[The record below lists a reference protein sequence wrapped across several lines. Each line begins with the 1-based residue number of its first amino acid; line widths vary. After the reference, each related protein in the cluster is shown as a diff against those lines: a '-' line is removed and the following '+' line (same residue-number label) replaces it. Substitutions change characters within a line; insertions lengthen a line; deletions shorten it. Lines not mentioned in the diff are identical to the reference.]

1 MLENEQPPNPSQT
14 LPVIAKPTF
23 QQELKGAIAA
33 TLQGLINVI
42 GPLLLFVSL
51 LGPQAQAA
59 GLWATLVT
67 ATLVHLVALALR
79 GQSAVLPSARTAS
92 LVAYIGL
99 VMQLALA
106 SNAQPGLDQGL
117 SLQQLSVGLAAG
129 SLMFLLASG
138 LVMLTGALKLG
149 NVFKMIPTPVTA
161 GISTGIALVLVAL
174 AVRKVWAGN
183 WWPALTACAIV
194 LAYLL
199 WPTLAQRVR
208 VLRAIPPIVIAP
220 LLGGLVAL
228 LVEPFAMSTAP
239 SASALGIVS
248 NAPWQWLSIN
258 LWSLLAGQDL
268 IKLATVGLPG
278 AVTLALV
285 MILETF
291 TAAAIMETRFG
302 VRINANR
309 ELLVLGGANLV
320 SALAG
325 GVPSTGSPVRSVSS
339 WLDGGRG
346 VTASLMTLLLSGVV
360 VAVLSAWLLVLPA
373 GVVAGLF
380 LVQAVIMFDPTFLR
394 RLKSMLRTRQWR
406 ITGTQDLGF
415 WITLAISLVTF
426 FGNLV
431 WACGIGVALSCLA
444 VLRRVSANLT
454 ARWAYLDQYRSRRVR
469 SPGEVNN
476 LTRTFHRVGVLG
488 LTGHLFFGNSARLM
502 QLADDLHPETKAV
515 VIDVSQVHD
524 VDPSG
529 VEAVSWLIRALIE
542 RSLKVVVTGVKRTQ
556 AAHLRFRLQAAE
568 GVQHRA
574 DLDRGLEVC
583 EDMIL
588 MNSTVMTGGLMSQ
601 ALAQNS
607 LLQDLTDDEITAV
620 LKLGETREI
629 AQGAVLFRKDAPA
642 DGIWLLESGV
652 VSILTGE
659 GDSAIR
665 LATFGPG
672 QFVGEMGF
680 IDGKNRSATAW
691 ADSPVKALLLD
702 TGAITELLA
711 YEGEVALKI
720 TRNIARELSHRVR
733 LSTALMADKAAD
745 SSSVWANQSL
755 ENPSQL

>member
-1 MLENEQPPNPSQT
+1 MT
-14 LPVIAKPTF
+14 AKPRF
-23 QQELKGAIAA
+23 QQELKGAVAA

-51 LGPQAQAA
+51 LGPVAQAA
-59 GLWATLVT
+59 GFWATLVT
-67 ATLVHLVALALR
+67 ATLVHLVALAFR
-79 GQSAVLPSARTAS
+79 GQPAVLPSARTAS

-106 SNAQPGLDQGL
+106 SGAQPGLDQGL
-117 SLQQLSVGLAAG
+117 SLQQLSLGLAAG
-129 SLMFLLASG
+129 SLMFLLASA
-138 LVMLTGALKLG
+138 LVVLTGMLKLG

-161 GISTGIALVLVAL
+161 GISTGIALVLIAL
-174 AVRKVWAGN
+174 AVRNVSGGKG
-183 WWPALTACAIV
+183 WPVLTAGAMLV
-194 LAYLL
+194 AYLL
-199 WPTLAQRVR
+199 WPLLMQRQR
-208 VLRAIPPIVIAP
+208 ALRAIPPIVVAP
-220 LLGGLVAL
+220 LLGAMVAWW
-228 LVEPFAMSTAP
+228 VEPIAAPAASFASLT
-239 SASALGIVS
+239 SIG
-248 NAPWQWLSIN
+248 PWAWLPIQ
-258 LWSLLAGQDL
+258 LWPLLADQDL
-268 IKLATVGLPG
+268 IKLIAVGLPG

-291 TAAAIMETRFG
+291 TAAAVMETRFG

-309 ELLVLGGANLV
+309 ELLVLGSANMV
-320 SALAG
+320 SALVG

-346 VTASLMTLLLSGVV
+346 IFASLLTLLLSGMLVI
-360 VAVLSAWLLVLPA
+360 ALSAWLLVLPA

-380 LVQAVIMFDPTFLR
+380 LVQAVIMFDPAFLR
-394 RLKSMLRTRQWR
+394 RLKSLLRTRQWR
-406 ITGTQDLGF
+406 MTGTQDLGF

-431 WACGIGVALSCLA
+431 WACCIGVALSCLA
-444 VLRRVSANLT
+444 VLRRVSTNLT
-454 ARWAYLDQYRSRRVR
+454 AHWAYLDQYRSRRVR
-469 SPGEVNN
+469 STGEMTN
-476 LTRTFHRVGVLG
+476 LARTFHRIGVLR

-502 QLADDLHPETKAV
+502 QLADDLHAETKAV

-529 VEAVSWLIRALIE
+529 VEAVSWLIRALLE
-542 RSLKVVVTGVKRTQ
+542 RHLKVVVTGLKRTR

-568 GVQHRA
+568 GVQHHS
-574 DLDRGLEVC
+574 DLDRGLEAC
-583 EDMIL
+583 EDLVL

-601 ALAQNS
+601 PLAQNS
-607 LLQDLTDDEITAV
+607 LLQDLVEDEITAV
-620 LKLGETREI
+620 LLLGEAREF
-629 AQGAVLFRKDAPA
+629 AQGAVLFRKDEPA
-642 DGIWLLESGV
+642 NGIWLLESGV

-659 GDSAIR
+659 SDNAIR

-691 ADSPVKALLLD
+691 ADSPVQALLLD
-702 TGAITELLA
+702 SKAIAQLL
-711 YEGEVALKI
+711 ENEQEVALKI

-755 ENPSQL
+755 ENPSQM

>member
-1 MLENEQPPNPSQT
+1 MLENKQPPNPTQT
-14 LPVIAKPTF
+14 LPVTAKPTF

-59 GLWATLVT
+59 GFWATLVT

-99 VMQLALA
+99 VLQLALA
-106 SNAQPGLDQGL
+106 SKTQPGLDQGL
-117 SLQQLSVGLAAG
+117 SLQQLSVGLATG

-174 AVRKVWAGN
+174 AVRKVSGGN
-183 WWPALTACAIV
+183 WWPTLTAV
-194 LAYLL
+194 VMLLTYLL
-199 WPTLAQRVR
+199 WPALMKKVRGFRV
-208 VLRAIPPIVIAP
+208 IPPIIVAP
-220 LLGGLVAL
+220 LLGAMVAWW
-228 LVEPFAMSTAP
+228 VEPTAVP
-239 SASALGIVS
+239 SVS
-248 NAPWQWLSIN
+248 IAGLTSSGPWQWLPIQ
-258 LWSLLAGQDL
+258 LWPLVADQDL
-268 IKLATVGLPG
+268 IKLASVGLPG
-278 AVTLALV
+278 AITLALV

-346 VTASLMTLLLSGVV
+346 FVASLLTLLLSGAIVL
-360 VAVLSAWLLVLPA
+360 VLSAWLLVLPA

-380 LVQAVIMFDPTFLR
+380 LVQAVIMVDPAFLR
-394 RLKSMLRTRQWR
+394 RLKSMLRARQWR
-406 ITGTQDLGF
+406 ISGTQDLGF

-469 SPGEVNN
+469 SSGEINN
-476 LTRTFHRVGVLG
+476 LARTFHRVGVLR

-502 QLADDLHPETKAV
+502 QLVDDLHPDTTCV

-556 AAHLRFRLQAAE
+556 AAHLQFRLQAAD

-574 DLDRGLEVC
+574 DLDRGLEAC
-583 EDMIL
+583 EDLVL

-601 ALAQNS
+601 AIAQNS
-607 LLQDLTDDEITAV
+607 LLQDLAEDEITAV
-620 LKLGETREI
+620 LRLGEAREF
-629 AQGAVLFRKDAPA
+629 AQGAVLFRKDTPA

-659 GDSAIR
+659 GDNAIR

-691 ADSPVKALLLD
+691 TDSPVKALLLD
-702 TGAITELLA
+702 TNAIAELLA
-711 YEGEVALKI
+711 NESEVALKI

-745 SSSVWANQSL
+745 SSSVWARQSL
-755 ENPSQL
+755 ANHSQL

>member
-1 MLENEQPPNPSQT
+1 MT
-14 LPVIAKPTF
+14 AKPTF
-23 QQELKGAIAA
+23 QKELRGAVAA

-42 GPLLLFVSL
+42 GPLLLFSSL

-59 GLWATLVT
+59 GFWATLVT
-67 ATLVHLVALALR
+67 ATVVHLVALTLR
-79 GQSAVLPSARTAS
+79 GQPAVLPSARTAS

-99 VMQLALA
+99 VLQLAQASGLPGGTEADSGQGLSAQQLAL
-106 SNAQPGLDQGL
+106 
-117 SLQQLSVGLAAG
+117 GLAAG
-129 SLMFLLASG
+129 SLMFLLASS
-138 LVMLTGALKLG
+138 LVVLTGLLKLG

-174 AVRKVWAGN
+174 AVRKVSADSGWA
-183 WWPALTACAIV
+183 ALTALAML

-199 WPTLAQRVR
+199 WPAVVQRVKWAPG
-208 VLRAIPPIVIAP
+208 LRLIPPIVVAP
-220 LLGGLVAL
+220 LLGGMIAL
-228 LVEPFAMSTAP
+228 LIEPLFAPTA
-239 SASALGIVS
+239 ANVRL
-248 NAPWQWLSIN
+248 NTQWDWQWQWLGVN
-258 LWSLLAGQDL
+258 LWPLLKGQDFMRLAG
-268 IKLATVGLPG
+268 VGLPG

-291 TAAAIMETRFG
+291 TAAAVMETRFG

-309 ELLVLGGANLV
+309 ELLVLGGANMV

-346 VTASLMTLLLSGVV
+346 AVASLLTLLLSGSLVV
-360 VAVLSAWLLVLPA
+360 VLSAWLLVLPS

-380 LVQAVIMFDPTFLR
+380 LVQAVIMFDPAFLR
-394 RLKSMLRTRQWR
+394 RLKSLLRTQQWR
-406 ITGTQDLGF
+406 MTGTQDLGF
-415 WITLAISLVTF
+415 WITLAIALVTF

-431 WACGIGVALSCLA
+431 WACCIGVALSCLA

-454 ARWAYLDQYRSRRVR
+454 AHWAYLDQYRSRRVR
-469 SPGEVNN
+469 SAGEINN
-476 LTRTFHRVGVLG
+476 LARTFHRVGVLR

-502 QLADDLHPETKAV
+502 QLADDLHLDAKAV

-542 RSLKVVVTGVKRTQ
+542 RHLKVVVTGVRRTR
-556 AAHLRFRLQAAE
+556 AAHLRFRLQAAQ

-583 EDMIL
+583 EDLLL
-588 MNSTVMTGGLMSQ
+588 MNSTVMTGSLMSQ

-620 LKLGETREI
+620 LLLGETRDI

-659 GDSAIR
+659 GDDAIR

-672 QFVGEMGF
+672 QFVGEMSF
-680 IDGKNRSATAW
+680 VDGKTRSATAW
-691 ADSPVKALLLD
+691 ADSPVRALLLNM
-702 TGAITELLA
+702 GAIAELLA
-711 YEGEVALKI
+711 HEHEAALKI
-720 TRNIARELSHRVR
+720 TRNIARELSRRVR

>member
-1 MLENEQPPNPSQT
+1 MENEDTPNPLLSVQVT
-14 LPVIAKPTF
+14 AKPTF
-23 QQELKGAIAA
+23 QLELKGAIAA

-42 GPLLLFVSL
+42 GPLLLFSSL
-51 LGPQAQAA
+51 LGSHAQAA
-59 GLWATLVT
+59 GFWATLVT
-67 ATLVHLVALALR
+67 ATLVHLVAIALR
-79 GQSAVLPSARTAS
+79 GQAAVLPSARTAS

-106 SNAQPGLDQGL
+106 SSAPPGSSDGL
-117 SLQQLSVGLAAG
+117 SLQQVTLGLAAG

-138 LVMLTGALKLG
+138 LVMLTGLLKLG

-161 GISTGIALVLVAL
+161 GISTGIALVLIAL
-174 AVRKVWAGN
+174 AARKVSQGSG
-183 WWPALTACAIV
+183 WPALAAGAML

-199 WPTLAQRVR
+199 WPALTTRLRG
-208 VLRAIPPIVIAP
+208 LRAIPPIVVAPVLGAMIAWWIEP
-220 LLGGLVAL
+220 LAVPASSVASL
-228 LVEPFAMSTAP
+228 TAN
-239 SASALGIVS
+239 G
-248 NAPWQWLSIN
+248 PWQWLPIQ
-258 LWSLLAGQDL
+258 LWPHLANQDL
-268 IKLATVGLPG
+268 IKLAAVGMPG
-278 AVTLALV
+278 AITLALV

-291 TAAAIMETRFG
+291 TAAAVMETRFG

-309 ELLVLGGANLV
+309 ELLVLGGSNVV
-320 SALAG
+320 SALVG
-325 GVPSTGSPVRSVSS
+325 GVPSSGSPIRSVSS

-346 VTASLMTLLLSGVV
+346 FVASLLTLLLSGAIVV
-360 VAVLSAWLLVLPA
+360 VLSGWLLVLPA
-373 GVVAGLF
+373 GVIAGLF
-380 LVQAVIMFDPTFLR
+380 LVQAVIMFDPAFLR
-394 RLKSMLRTRQWR
+394 RLKSMLKTRQWR
-406 ITGTQDLGF
+406 LSGTQDLGF
-415 WITLAISLVTF
+415 WITLIISLVTF

-431 WACGIGVALSCLA
+431 WACCIGVALSCLA

-454 ARWAYLDQYRSRRVR
+454 AHWAYLDQYRSRRVR
-469 SPGEVNN
+469 STGEINN
-476 LTRTFHRVGVLG
+476 LARTFHRVGVLR

-502 QLADDLHPETKAV
+502 QLADDLHPDATAV

-529 VEAVSWLIRALIE
+529 VEAVSWLIRALLE
-542 RSLKVVVTGVKRTQ
+542 RNLKVVITGLKRTH
-556 AAHLRFRLQAAE
+556 ASHLRFRLQAAE

-574 DLDRGLEVC
+574 DLDRGLEAC
-583 EDMIL
+583 EDLVL
-588 MNSTVMTGGLMSQ
+588 MNSTVMTGGLLSQ
-601 ALAQNS
+601 SLDQNS
-607 LLQDLTDDEITAV
+607 LLQDLAEDEITAV
-620 LKLGETREI
+620 LLLGEAHEF

-659 GDSAIR
+659 GDNAIR

-702 TGAITELLA
+702 TGAIAELLA
-711 YEGEVALKI
+711 NQSDVALKI

-755 ENPSQL
+755 ENHSQI

>member
-1 MLENEQPPNPSQT
+1 M
-14 LPVIAKPTF
+14 
-23 QQELKGAIAA
+23 
-33 TLQGLINVI
+33 
-42 GPLLLFVSL
+42 
-51 LGPQAQAA
+51 
-59 GLWATLVT
+59 LVT
-67 ATLVHLVALALR
+67 ATVVHFVALVFR
-79 GQSAVLPSARTAS
+79 GQPAMLPSARTAS

-99 VMQLALA
+99 VLQLALA
-106 SNAQPGLDQGL
+106 SGSSNGTEAGGEQGL
-117 SLQQLSVGLAAG
+117 SAQQLAWGLAAG

-138 LVMLTGALKLG
+138 LVVLTGLLKLG

-161 GISTGIALVLVAL
+161 GISTGIAMVLVAL
-174 AVRKVWAGN
+174 AVQKVSAGK
-183 WWPALTACAIV
+183 WWPALTACAML

-199 WPTLAQRVR
+199 WPAVVQRLGR
-208 VLRAIPPIVIAP
+208 LRAIPPIIIAP
-220 LLGGLVAL
+220 LLGGLIAL
-228 LVEPFAMSTAP
+228 LIEPFSPP
-239 SASALGIVS
+239 SASSASAFGMAS

-258 LWSLLAGQDL
+258 LWPLLAGQDFM
-268 IKLATVGLPG
+268 KLAAVGLPG
-278 AVTLALV
+278 AITLALV

-291 TAAAIMETRFG
+291 TAAAVMETRFS

-309 ELLVLGGANLV
+309 ELLVLGGANVV

-346 VTASLMTLLLSGVV
+346 VVASLLTLLLSGSLVI
-360 VAVLSAWLLVLPA
+360 ALSAWLLVLPT

-380 LVQAVIMFDPTFLR
+380 LMQAVIMFDPAFLR
-394 RLKSMLRTRQWR
+394 RFKSLLRTRQWR

-454 ARWAYLDQYRSRRVR
+454 AHWAYLDQYRSRRVR
-469 SPGEVNN
+469 SAGEISN
-476 LTRTFHRVGVLG
+476 LARTFHRVGVLR

-502 QLADDLHPETKAV
+502 QLADDLHQDAKAV

-542 RSLKVVVTGVKRTQ
+542 RRLKVVVTGLRWTR
-556 AAHLRFRLQAAE
+556 AAHLRLRLQAAD
-568 GVQHRA
+568 GVQHRV
-574 DLDRGLEVC
+574 DLDRGLEAC

-588 MNSTVMTGGLMSQ
+588 MNSTVMTGSLMSRS
-601 ALAQNS
+601 LAQNS
-607 LLQDLTDDEITAV
+607 LLQDLTDDEVTAV
-620 LKLGETREI
+620 LLLGETRDI
-629 AQGAVLFRKDAPA
+629 AQGAVLFRKEAVA

-659 GDSAIR
+659 GDNAIR

-672 QFVGEMGF
+672 QFVGEMSF
-680 IDGKNRSATAW
+680 IDGKTRSATAW
-691 ADSPVKALLLD
+691 ADSPVRAMLLD
-702 TGAITELLA
+702 TGAIAKLVVDENKA
-711 YEGEVALKI
+711 ALKI

>member
-1 MLENEQPPNPSQT
+1 MT
-14 LPVIAKPTF
+14 AKPTF
-23 QQELKGAIAA
+23 QQELKGAVAA

-42 GPLLLFVSL
+42 SPLLLFVSL
-51 LGPQAQAA
+51 LGAQAQAA
-59 GLWATLVT
+59 GFWAMVVT
-67 ATLVHLVALALR
+67 VTVVHLVALLSR
-79 GQSAVLPSARTAS
+79 GQPAVLPSARTAS

-99 VMQLALA
+99 VLQLALA
-106 SNAQPGLDQGL
+106 SSPTADIGQGL
-117 SLQQLSVGLAAG
+117 SMQQLALGLAAG

-138 LVMLTGALKLG
+138 LVMLTGVLKLG

-174 AVRKVWAGN
+174 AVRKVSQGN
-183 WWPALTACAIV
+183 WWPAVTASTMLA
-194 LAYLL
+194 AYLL
-199 WPTLAQRVR
+199 WPAVVQRVR
-208 VLRAIPPIVIAP
+208 RLRAIPPIVIAP
-220 LLGGLVAL
+220 LLGGMIAL
-228 LVEPFAMSTAP
+228 LVEPLSAP
-239 SASALGIVS
+239 SASSMSL
-248 NAPWQWLSIN
+248 NTQWPWLSFN
-258 LWSLLAGQDL
+258 LWPMLTGQDFM
-268 IKLATVGLPG
+268 KLAAVGLPG

-291 TAAAIMETRFG
+291 TAAAVMETRFG

-309 ELLVLGGANLV
+309 ELLVLGGANIV

-346 VTASLMTLLLSGVV
+346 VTASLLTLLLSGGLVF
-360 VAVLSAWLLVLPA
+360 ALSAWLLVLPA

-380 LVQAVIMFDPTFLR
+380 LVQAVIMFDPAFLR
-394 RLKSMLRTRQWR
+394 RLKSLLRTRQWR
-406 ITGTQDLGF
+406 MTGTQDLGF
-415 WITLAISLVTF
+415 WITFAISLVTF

-431 WACGIGVALSCLA
+431 WACCIGVALSCLA

-454 ARWAYLDQYRSRRVR
+454 AHWAYLDQYRSRRVR
-469 SPGEVNN
+469 SAGEINN
-476 LTRTFHRVGVLG
+476 LARTFHRVGVLR

-502 QLADDLHPETKAV
+502 QLTDDLHTDAKAV

-542 RSLKVVVTGVKRTQ
+542 RRLKVVVTGLKWTR
-556 AAHLRFRLQAAE
+556 AAHLRLRLQAAD
-568 GVQHRA
+568 GVQHRV
-574 DLDRGLEVC
+574 DLDRGLEAC

-588 MNSTVMTGGLMSQ
+588 MNSTVMTGSLMSQ
-601 ALAQNS
+601 ALPQNS
-607 LLQDLTDDEITAV
+607 LLQDLTDDEVTAV
-620 LKLGETREI
+620 LLLGETRDI
-629 AQGAVLFRKDAPA
+629 AQGAVLFRREALA

-659 GDSAIR
+659 GDNAIR

-672 QFVGEMGF
+672 QFVGEMSF
-680 IDGKNRSATAW
+680 IDGKTRSATAW
-691 ADSPVKALLLD
+691 ADSPVRAMLLD
-702 TGAITELLA
+702 TGAIAKLLSDESEA
-711 YEGEVALKI
+711 AFKI
-720 TRNIARELSHRVR
+720 IRNIARELSHRVR
-733 LSTALMADKAAD
+733 LSTALMADNAAD

>member
-1 MLENEQPPNPSQT
+1 MHVT
-14 LPVIAKPTF
+14 AKPSF
-23 QQELKGAIAA
+23 QQEFKGAVAA

-59 GLWATLVT
+59 GFWATLIT
-67 ATLVHLVALALR
+67 ATVVHLVAVALR
-79 GQSAVLPSARTAS
+79 GQPAVLPSARTAS
-92 LVAYIGL
+92 LIAYIGL
-99 VMQLALA
+99 VFQLAVA
-106 SNAQPGLDQGL
+106 SGAASSPGESL
-117 SLQQLSVGLAAG
+117 SLQQLTLGLAAG

-138 LVMLTGALKLG
+138 LVMLTGLLKLG

-174 AVRKVWAGN
+174 AVRKVTQGN
-183 WWPALTACAIV
+183 LWPALSAAAMLMV
-194 LAYLL
+194 YLL
-199 WPTLAQRVR
+199 WPAMVQRVR
-208 VLRAIPPIVIAP
+208 RLRAVPAIVIAP
-220 LLGGLVAL
+220 LVGALVAWW
-228 LVEPFAMSTAP
+228 VEPIATPA
-239 SASALGIVS
+239 VS
-248 NAPWQWLSIN
+248 VSILTSHDPWQWLPIQ
-258 LWSLLAGQDL
+258 LWPLLAGQDVM
-268 IKLATVGLPG
+268 KLAAVGLPG

-291 TAAAIMETRFG
+291 TAAAVMETRFG

-309 ELLVLGGANLV
+309 ELLVLAGANVV

-325 GVPSTGSPVRSVSS
+325 GVPSTGSPIRSVVS

-346 VTASLMTLLLSGVV
+346 IVASFLTLLLSGALVIG
-360 VAVLSAWLLVLPA
+360 LGAWLLVLPA
-373 GVVAGLF
+373 GVIAGLF
-380 LVQAVIMFDPTFLR
+380 LVQAVIMFDPAFLR
-394 RLKSMLRTRQWR
+394 RLKSMARTRQWR

-431 WACGIGVALSCLA
+431 WASGIGVALSCLA
-444 VLRRVSANLT
+444 VLRRVSTNLT
-454 ARWAYLDQYRSRRVR
+454 AHWAYLDQYRSRRIR
-469 SPGEVNN
+469 SAGEINN
-476 LTRTFHRVGVLG
+476 LARMFHRVGVLR

-502 QLADDLHPETKAV
+502 QLAEDLHLDAKAV

-529 VEAVSWLIRALIE
+529 VESVSWLIRALLD
-542 RSLKVVVTGVKRTQ
+542 RHLKVVITGLKRTQ

-568 GVQHRA
+568 GVQYRA
-574 DLDRGLEVC
+574 DLDRGLEAC
-583 EDMIL
+583 EDLVL
-588 MNSTVMTGGLMSQ
+588 MSSTLMTGGLMSQ
-601 ALAQNS
+601 ALSQNS
-607 LLQDLTDDEITAV
+607 LLQDLAEHEITAV
-620 LKLGETREI
+620 LLLGEPREFI
-629 AQGAVLFRKDAPA
+629 QGAVLFRKDAPPN
-642 DGIWLLESGV
+642 GIWLLESGI

-659 GDSAIR
+659 GDNAIR

-680 IDGKNRSATAW
+680 IDGKARSATAW
-691 ADSPVKALLLD
+691 ADSPVRALLLD
-702 TGAITELLA
+702 TQAIAELLKS
-711 YEGEVALKI
+711 ESEIALKI

>member
-1 MLENEQPPNPSQT
+1 VT
-14 LPVIAKPTF
+14 AKPTF
-23 QQELKGAIAA
+23 RQELKGAVAA

-59 GLWATLVT
+59 GFWATLVT
-67 ATLVHLVALALR
+67 VTLVHLVALAFR
-79 GQSAVLPSARTAS
+79 GQPAVLPSARTAS

-106 SNAQPGLDQGL
+106 SGAQSGLDQGL
-117 SLQQLSVGLAAG
+117 SLRQLSVGLAAG

-138 LVMLTGALKLG
+138 LVVLTGALKLG

-161 GISTGIALVLVAL
+161 GISTGIALVLIAL
-174 AVRKVWAGN
+174 AVRKVSGGN
-183 WWPALTACAIV
+183 GWPALTAAAMLV
-194 LAYLL
+194 AYLL
-199 WPTLAQRVR
+199 WPMVMQRHRGLR
-208 VLRAIPPIVIAP
+208 VIPPIVVAP
-220 LLGGLVAL
+220 LLGAMVAWW
-228 LVEPFAMSTAP
+228 VEPIAAP
-239 SASALGIVS
+239 AASFTSLTSAG
-248 NAPWQWLSIN
+248 PWAWLPIQ
-258 LWSLLAGQDL
+258 LWPLLADQDL
-268 IKLATVGLPG
+268 IKLIAVGLPG

-291 TAAAIMETRFG
+291 TAAAVMETRFG

-309 ELLVLGGANLV
+309 ELLVLGGANVV
-320 SALAG
+320 SALVG

-346 VTASLMTLLLSGVV
+346 VVASLLTLLFSGLLVM
-360 VAVLSAWLLVLPA
+360 ALSAWLLVLPA

-380 LVQAVIMFDPTFLR
+380 LVQAVIMFDPAFLR

-431 WACGIGVALSCLA
+431 WACCIGVALSCLA
-444 VLRRVSANLT
+444 VLRRVSASLT
-454 ARWAYLDQYRSRRVR
+454 AHWAYLDQYRSRRVR
-469 SPGEVNN
+469 STGEINN
-476 LTRTFHRVGVLG
+476 LARTFHRVGVLR

-502 QLADDLHPETKAV
+502 QLADDLHQDSKAV

-542 RSLKVVVTGVKRTQ
+542 RHLKVVVTGLKRTQ

-574 DLDRGLEVC
+574 DLDRGLEAC
-583 EDMIL
+583 EDLVL

-607 LLQDLTDDEITAV
+607 LLQDLTEDEITAV
-620 LKLGETREI
+620 LQLGETRDI

-642 DGIWLLESGV
+642 DGIWLLEWGV

-659 GDSAIR
+659 GDHAIR

-680 IDGKNRSATAW
+680 IDGKTRSATAW
-691 ADSPVKALLLD
+691 ADSPVRALLLD
-702 TGAITELLA
+702 TGAIAELLA
-711 YEGEVALKI
+711 HESEVALKI

>member
-1 MLENEQPPNPSQT
+1 MT
-14 LPVIAKPTF
+14 AKPRF
-23 QQELKGAIAA
+23 QQELKGAVAA

-51 LGPQAQAA
+51 LGPVAQAA
-59 GLWATLVT
+59 GFWATLVT
-67 ATLVHLVALALR
+67 ATLVHLVALAFR
-79 GQSAVLPSARTAS
+79 GQPAVLPSARTAS

-106 SNAQPGLDQGL
+106 SGAQPGLDQGL
-117 SLQQLSVGLAAG
+117 SLQQLSLGLAAG
-129 SLMFLLASG
+129 SLMFLLASA
-138 LVMLTGALKLG
+138 LVVLTGMLKLG

-161 GISTGIALVLVAL
+161 GISTGIALVLIAL
-174 AVRKVWAGN
+174 AVRNVSGGKG
-183 WWPALTACAIV
+183 WPVLTAGAMLV
-194 LAYLL
+194 AYLL
-199 WPTLAQRVR
+199 WPLLMQRQR
-208 VLRAIPPIVIAP
+208 ALRAIPPIVVAP
-220 LLGGLVAL
+220 LLGAMVAWW
-228 LVEPFAMSTAP
+228 VEPIAAPAASFASLTSTGP
-239 SASALGIVS
+239 SG
-248 NAPWQWLSIN
+248 WLPIQ
-258 LWSLLAGQDL
+258 LWPLLTDQDL
-268 IKLATVGLPG
+268 IKLITVGLPG

-291 TAAAIMETRFG
+291 TAAAVMETRFG

-309 ELLVLGGANLV
+309 ELLVLGSANMV
-320 SALAG
+320 SALVG

-346 VTASLMTLLLSGVV
+346 IFASLLTLLLSGMLVI
-360 VAVLSAWLLVLPA
+360 ALSAWLLVLPA

-380 LVQAVIMFDPTFLR
+380 LVQAVIMFDPAFLR
-394 RLKSMLRTRQWR
+394 RLKSLLRTRQWR
-406 ITGTQDLGF
+406 MTGTQDLGF

-431 WACGIGVALSCLA
+431 WACCIGVALSCLA
-444 VLRRVSANLT
+444 VLRRVSTNLT
-454 ARWAYLDQYRSRRVR
+454 AHWAYLDQYRSRRVR
-469 SPGEVNN
+469 STGEMTN
-476 LTRTFHRVGVLG
+476 LARTFHRIGVLR

-502 QLADDLHPETKAV
+502 QLADDLHAETKAV

-529 VEAVSWLIRALIE
+529 VEAVSWLIRALLE
-542 RSLKVVVTGVKRTQ
+542 RHLKVVVTGLKRTR

-568 GVQHRA
+568 GVQHHS
-574 DLDRGLEVC
+574 DLDRGLEAC
-583 EDMIL
+583 EDLVL

-601 ALAQNS
+601 PLAQNS
-607 LLQDLTDDEITAV
+607 LLQDLVEDEITAV
-620 LKLGETREI
+620 LLLGEAREF
-629 AQGAVLFRKDAPA
+629 AQGAVLFRKDEPA
-642 DGIWLLESGV
+642 NGIWLLESGV

-659 GDSAIR
+659 SDNAIR

-672 QFVGEMGF
+672 QFVGEMGL

-691 ADSPVKALLLD
+691 ADSPVQALLLD
-702 TGAITELLA
+702 SKAIAQLL
-711 YEGEVALKI
+711 ENEQEVALKI

-755 ENPSQL
+755 ENPSQM

>member
-1 MLENEQPPNPSQT
+1 MT
-14 LPVIAKPTF
+14 AKPTF
-23 QQELKGAIAA
+23 RQELKGAVAA

-59 GLWATLVT
+59 GFWATLVT
-67 ATLVHLVALALR
+67 VTVVHLVALAFR
-79 GQSAVLPSARTAS
+79 GQPAVLPSARTAS

-106 SNAQPGLDQGL
+106 SGAQPGLDQGL
-117 SLQQLSVGLAAG
+117 SLRQLSVGLAAG

-138 LVMLTGALKLG
+138 LVVLTGALKLG

-161 GISTGIALVLVAL
+161 GISTGIALVLIAL
-174 AVRKVWAGN
+174 AVRKVSGGN
-183 WWPALTACAIV
+183 GWTALTASAMLV
-194 LAYLL
+194 AYLL
-199 WPTLAQRVR
+199 WPVVMQRQRGLR
-208 VLRAIPPIVIAP
+208 VIPPIVVAP
-220 LLGGLVAL
+220 LLGAMVAWW
-228 LVEPFAMSTAP
+228 VEPIAAP
-239 SASALGIVS
+239 AASFTSLTSAG
-248 NAPWQWLSIN
+248 PWAWLPIQ
-258 LWSLLAGQDL
+258 LWPLLADQDL
-268 IKLATVGLPG
+268 IKLIAVGLPG

-291 TAAAIMETRFG
+291 TAAAVMETRFG

-309 ELLVLGGANLV
+309 ELLVLGGANVV
-320 SALAG
+320 SALVG

-346 VTASLMTLLLSGVV
+346 VVASLLTLLLSGMLVI
-360 VAVLSAWLLVLPA
+360 ALSAWLLVLPA

-380 LVQAVIMFDPTFLR
+380 LVQAVIMFDPAFLR
-394 RLKSMLRTRQWR
+394 RLKSLVRSRQWR

-431 WACGIGVALSCLA
+431 WACCIGVALSCLA
-444 VLRRVSANLT
+444 VLRRVSASLT
-454 ARWAYLDQYRSRRVR
+454 AHWAYLDQYRSRRVR
-469 SPGEVNN
+469 STGEINN
-476 LTRTFHRVGVLG
+476 LARTFHRVGVLR

-502 QLADDLHPETKAV
+502 QLADDLHQDSKAV

-542 RSLKVVVTGVKRTQ
+542 RHLKVVVTGLKRTQ

-574 DLDRGLEVC
+574 DLDRGLEAC
-583 EDMIL
+583 EDLVL

-607 LLQDLTDDEITAV
+607 LLQDLTEDEITAV
-620 LKLGETREI
+620 LKLGETRDI
-629 AQGAVLFRKDAPA
+629 AQGAVLFRKDTPA

-659 GDSAIR
+659 GDNAIR

-680 IDGKNRSATAW
+680 IDGKTRSATAW
-691 ADSPVKALLLD
+691 ADSPVRALLLD
-702 TGAITELLA
+702 TGAIAELLA
-711 YEGEVALKI
+711 HESEIALKI

>member
-1 MLENEQPPNPSQT
+1 MT
-14 LPVIAKPTF
+14 AKPIF

-42 GPLLLFVSL
+42 GPLLLFASL
-51 LGPQAQAA
+51 LGSHAQAA
-59 GLWATLVT
+59 GFWATLVT
-67 ATLVHLVALALR
+67 ATLVHLVALAFR
-79 GQSAVLPSARTAS
+79 GQAAVLPSARTAS
-92 LVAYIGL
+92 MVAYIGL
-99 VMQLALA
+99 VLQLAL
-106 SNAQPGLDQGL
+106 SSSAQPGSGEGL
-117 SLQQLSVGLAAG
+117 SLQQVTLGLAAG
-129 SLMFLLASG
+129 SLMFLLASA
-138 LVMLTGALKLG
+138 LVMLTGLLKLG

-174 AVRKVWAGN
+174 AVRKVAGGN
-183 WWPALTACAIV
+183 WWPALAAGAML

-199 WPTLAQRVR
+199 WPALIKRARGLRV
-208 VLRAIPPIVIAP
+208 IPPIIVAP
-220 LLGGLVAL
+220 LLGAMVAWW
-228 LVEPFAMSTAP
+228 VEPIAVP
-239 SASALGIVS
+239 SVSVAGLASNG
-248 NAPWQWLSIN
+248 PWQWLPIQ
-258 LWSLLAGQDL
+258 LWPLLADQNL

-278 AVTLALV
+278 AITLALV
-285 MILETF
+285 MILEAF

-309 ELLVLGGANLV
+309 ELLVLGGANMV

-346 VTASLMTLLLSGVV
+346 VVASLLTLLLSGAIVV
-360 VAVLSAWLLVLPA
+360 VLSAWLLVLPV

-380 LVQAVIMFDPTFLR
+380 LVQAVIMFDPAFLR
-394 RLKSMLRTRQWR
+394 RLVSMLRARQWR
-406 ITGTQDLGF
+406 ISGTQDLGF

-469 SPGEVNN
+469 SPGEINN
-476 LTRTFHRVGVLG
+476 LTRTFHRVGVLR

-502 QLADDLHPETKAV
+502 QLADDLHPDATAV

-556 AAHLRFRLQAAE
+556 AAHLRFRLQAAD
-568 GVQHRA
+568 GVLHRT
-574 DLDRGLEVC
+574 DLDRGLEAC
-583 EDMIL
+583 EDLVL

-601 ALAQNS
+601 ALALNS
-607 LLQDLTDDEITAV
+607 LLQDLAENEITAV
-620 LKLGETREI
+620 LQLGEAREF

-659 GDSAIR
+659 GDNAIR

-702 TGAITELLA
+702 TNAIAELLA
-711 YEGEVALKI
+711 NESEVALKL

-733 LSTALMADKAAD
+733 LSTALMAEKAAD
-745 SSSVWANQSL
+745 SSSVRANQSL

>member
-1 MLENEQPPNPSQT
+1 MT
-14 LPVIAKPTF
+14 AKHTF
-23 QQELKGAIAA
+23 QKELKGAVAA

-51 LGPQAQAA
+51 LGPQAQAS
-59 GLWATLVT
+59 GFWATLVT

-79 GQSAVLPSARTAS
+79 GQPAVLPSARTAS

-99 VMQLALA
+99 VLQLALA
-106 SNAQPGLDQGL
+106 AGGPAGSGRELG
-117 SLQQLSVGLAAG
+117 LQQLTLGLAAG
-129 SLMFLLASG
+129 SLMFLLASS
-138 LVMLTGALKLG
+138 LVLLTGVLKLG

-174 AVRKVWAGN
+174 AVRNVSGGN
-183 WWPALTACAIV
+183 WWPALTAV
-194 LAYLL
+194 TMLLAYLL
-199 WPTLAQRVR
+199 WP
-208 VLRAIPPIVIAP
+208 VLTKRHRRLGAIPPIVVAP
-220 LLGGLVAL
+220 LLGAVLAWW
-228 LVEPFAMSTAP
+228 VEPIAAPAVSFASL
-239 SASALGIVS
+239 ASAG
-248 NAPWQWLSIN
+248 PWVWLPMQ
-258 LWSLLAGQDL
+258 LWPQLADQDL
-268 IKLATVGLPG
+268 IKLAAVGLPG

-291 TAAAIMETRFG
+291 TAAAVMETRFG

-309 ELLVLGGANLV
+309 ELLVLGGANIA

-325 GVPSTGSPVRSVSS
+325 GVPSTGSPVRSVSN

-346 VTASLMTLLLSGVV
+346 AMASLLTLLLSGLLVI
-360 VAVLSAWLLVLPA
+360 ALSAWLMVLPI
-373 GVVAGLF
+373 GVIAGLF
-380 LVQAVIMFDPTFLR
+380 LMQAVIMFDPTFLR
-394 RLKSMLRTRQWR
+394 RLKSLLRTRQWR
-406 ITGTQDLGF
+406 MTGTQDLGF

-426 FGNLV
+426 LGNLV

-454 ARWAYLDQYRSRRVR
+454 AHWAYLDQYRSRRVR
-469 SPGEVNN
+469 STGEINN
-476 LTRTFHRVGVLG
+476 LARTFHRVGVLR

-502 QLADDLHPETKAV
+502 QLADDLHPETKSV

-529 VEAVSWLIRALIE
+529 VEAVSWLIKSVIE
-542 RSLKVVVTGVKRTQ
+542 RRVKVVVTGLKWTR
-556 AAHLRFRLQAAE
+556 AAHLRLRLQAAD
-568 GVQHRA
+568 GVQHRV
-574 DLDRGLEVC
+574 DLDRGLEAC

-588 MNSTVMTGGLMSQ
+588 MNSTIMTGGLLSR

-620 LKLGETREI
+620 LLLGETRDI
-629 AQGAVLFRKDAPA
+629 AQGAVLFRKDSPA
-642 DGIWLLESGV
+642 DGVWMLESGV

-659 GDSAIR
+659 GDNAIR

-680 IDGKNRSATAW
+680 IDGKTRSATAW
-691 ADSPVKALLLD
+691 ADSPVRALLLD
-702 TGAITELLA
+702 TGAISELLSNQSEA
-711 YEGEVALKI
+711 ALKI

-755 ENPSQL
+755 EHPSQL

>member
-1 MLENEQPPNPSQT
+1 MT
-14 LPVIAKPTF
+14 AKPIF

-42 GPLLLFVSL
+42 GPLLLFASL
-51 LGPQAQAA
+51 LGSHAQAA
-59 GLWATLVT
+59 GFWATLVT
-67 ATLVHLVALALR
+67 ATLVHLVALAFR
-79 GQSAVLPSARTAS
+79 GQAAVLPSARTAS
-92 LVAYIGL
+92 MVAYIGL
-99 VMQLALA
+99 VLQLAL
-106 SNAQPGLDQGL
+106 SSSAQPGSGEGL
-117 SLQQLSVGLAAG
+117 SLQQVTLGLAAG
-129 SLMFLLASG
+129 SLMFLLASA
-138 LVMLTGALKLG
+138 LVMLTGLLKLG

-174 AVRKVWAGN
+174 AVRKVAGGN
-183 WWPALTACAIV
+183 WWPALAAGAML

-199 WPTLAQRVR
+199 WPALIKRARGLRV
-208 VLRAIPPIVIAP
+208 IPPIIVAP
-220 LLGGLVAL
+220 LLGAMVAWW
-228 LVEPFAMSTAP
+228 VEPIAVP
-239 SASALGIVS
+239 SVSVAGLASNGS
-248 NAPWQWLSIN
+248 WQWLPIQ
-258 LWSLLAGQDL
+258 LWPLLADQNL

-278 AVTLALV
+278 AITLALV

-309 ELLVLGGANLV
+309 ELLVLGGANMV

-346 VTASLMTLLLSGVV
+346 VVASLLTLLLSGAIVV
-360 VAVLSAWLLVLPA
+360 VLSAWLLVLPV

-380 LVQAVIMFDPTFLR
+380 LVQAVIMFDPAFLR
-394 RLKSMLRTRQWR
+394 RLVSMLRARQWR
-406 ITGTQDLGF
+406 ISGTQDLGF

-469 SPGEVNN
+469 SPGEINN
-476 LTRTFHRVGVLG
+476 LTRTFHRVGVLR

-502 QLADDLHPETKAV
+502 QLADDLHPDATAV

-556 AAHLRFRLQAAE
+556 AAHLRFRLQAAD
-568 GVQHRA
+568 GVLHRA
-574 DLDRGLEVC
+574 DLDRGLEAC
-583 EDMIL
+583 EDLVL

-601 ALAQNS
+601 ALALNS
-607 LLQDLTDDEITAV
+607 LLQDLAENEITAV
-620 LKLGETREI
+620 LQLGEAREF

-659 GDSAIR
+659 GDNAIR

-702 TGAITELLA
+702 TNAIAELLA
-711 YEGEVALKI
+711 NESEVALKL

-733 LSTALMADKAAD
+733 LSTALMAEKAAD
-745 SSSVWANQSL
+745 SSSVRANQSL

>member
-1 MLENEQPPNPSQT
+1 MT
-14 LPVIAKPTF
+14 AKPTF

-42 GPLLLFVSL
+42 GPLLLFASL
-51 LGPQAQAA
+51 LGSHAQAA
-59 GLWATLVT
+59 GFWATLVT
-67 ATLVHLVALALR
+67 ATLVHLVALAFR
-79 GQSAVLPSARTAS
+79 GQAAVLPSARTAS
-92 LVAYIGL
+92 MVAYIGL
-99 VMQLALA
+99 VLQLAL
-106 SNAQPGLDQGL
+106 SSSAQPGSGEGL
-117 SLQQLSVGLAAG
+117 SLQQVTLGLAAG
-129 SLMFLLASG
+129 SLMFLLASA
-138 LVMLTGALKLG
+138 LVMLTGLLKLG

-174 AVRKVWAGN
+174 AVRKVAGGN
-183 WWPALTACAIV
+183 WWPALAAGAML

-199 WPTLAQRVR
+199 WPALIKRVR
-208 VLRAIPPIVIAP
+208 GLRVIPPIIVAP
-220 LLGGLVAL
+220 LLGAMVAWW
-228 LVEPFAMSTAP
+228 VEPIAVP
-239 SASALGIVS
+239 SVSVAGLASNG
-248 NAPWQWLSIN
+248 PWQWLPIQ
-258 LWSLLAGQDL
+258 LWPLLADQNV

-278 AVTLALV
+278 AITLALV
-285 MILETF
+285 MILEAF

-309 ELLVLGGANLV
+309 ELLVLGGANMV

-346 VTASLMTLLLSGVV
+346 VVASLLTLLLSGAIVV
-360 VAVLSAWLLVLPA
+360 VLSAWLLVLPV

-380 LVQAVIMFDPTFLR
+380 LVQAVIMFDPAFLR
-394 RLKSMLRTRQWR
+394 RLVSMLRARQWR
-406 ITGTQDLGF
+406 ISGTQDLGF

-469 SPGEVNN
+469 SPGEINN
-476 LTRTFHRVGVLG
+476 LTRTFHRVGVLR

-502 QLADDLHPETKAV
+502 QLADDLHPDATAV

-556 AAHLRFRLQAAE
+556 AAHLRFRLQAAD
-568 GVQHRA
+568 GVLHRA
-574 DLDRGLEVC
+574 DLDRGLEAC
-583 EDMIL
+583 EDLVL

-601 ALAQNS
+601 ALALNS
-607 LLQDLTDDEITAV
+607 LLQDLAENEITAV
-620 LKLGETREI
+620 LQLGEAREF

-659 GDSAIR
+659 GDNAIR

-702 TGAITELLA
+702 TNAIAELLA
-711 YEGEVALKI
+711 NESEVALKI

-733 LSTALMADKAAD
+733 LSTALMAEKAAD

>member
-1 MLENEQPPNPSQT
+1 MTPSSNPPPTVPVTSKPS
-14 LPVIAKPTF
+14 F
-23 QQELKGAIAA
+23 QQEFRGAIAA

-42 GPLLLFVSL
+42 SPLLLFASL
-51 LGPQAQAA
+51 LGASAQAA
-59 GLWATLVT
+59 GFWAMVVT
-67 ATLVHLVALALR
+67 STVVHLVAVAFR
-79 GQSAVLPSARTAS
+79 GQPAVLPSARTAS

-99 VMQLALA
+99 VLQLALV
-106 SNAQPGLDQGL
+106 SGVPPGSQDGL
-117 SLQQLSVGLAAG
+117 SLQQLTFGLAAG
-129 SLMFLLASG
+129 SLMFLLASS
-138 LVMLTGALKLG
+138 LVVLTGVLKLG

-174 AVRKVWAGN
+174 AVRKISLGN
-183 WWPALTACAIV
+183 WWPALTAGGMLMV
-194 LAYLL
+194 YLL
-199 WPTLAQRVR
+199 WPALSARVR
-208 VLRAIPPIVIAP
+208 ALRAVPSIVIAP
-220 LLGGLVAL
+220 FLGAAIAWM
-228 LVEPFAMSTAP
+228 VEPFATPAVSTVAT
-239 SASALGIVS
+239 ANMRWDGYF
-248 NAPWQWLSIN
+248 QWISIQ
-258 LWSLLAGQDL
+258 LWPQLLGQDFMR
-268 IKLATVGLPG
+268 LAAVGLPG

-291 TAAAIMETRFG
+291 TAAALMETRFG

-309 ELLVLGGANLV
+309 ELLVLGGANVV
-320 SALAG
+320 SALVG

-346 VTASLMTLLLSGVV
+346 AIASILVLLLSAAIVI
-360 VAVLSAWLLVLPA
+360 ALSAWLLTLPA
-373 GVVAGLF
+373 GVIAGLF
-380 LVQAVIMFDPTFLR
+380 LIQSVIMVDPSFMR
-394 RLKSMLRTRQWR
+394 RLKSMARNRQWR

-415 WITLAISLVTF
+415 WITLVISLVTF

-431 WACGIGVALSCLA
+431 WACCIGVALSCLA
-444 VLRRVSANLT
+444 VLRRVSVNLT
-454 ARWAYLDQYRSRRVR
+454 AHWSYLDQYRSRRVR
-469 SPGEVNN
+469 SPGEIKN
-476 LTRTFHRVGVLG
+476 LARTFHRVGVLK

-502 QLADDLHPETKAV
+502 QMADDLHPEAKAV

-529 VEAVSWLIRALIE
+529 VEAVSWLIRALLD
-542 RSLKVVVTGVKRTQ
+542 RSLKVVVTGLKRTP

-568 GVQHRA
+568 GVQHRT
-574 DLDRGLEVC
+574 DLDRGLEAC
-583 EDMIL
+583 EDLIL

-601 ALAQNS
+601 SLAQNG
-607 LLQDLTDDEITAV
+607 LLQDLAENEITAV
-620 LKLGETREI
+620 LMLGETREF
-629 AQGAVLFRKDAPA
+629 AQGAVLFRKDTPA

-659 GDSAIR
+659 GDNAIR

-680 IDGKNRSATAW
+680 IDGKARSATAW

-702 TGAITELLA
+702 AGAIAELLA
-711 YEGEVALKI
+711 NQPEVALKI

-733 LSTALMADKAAD
+733 LSTALMADKAGD

>member
-1 MLENEQPPNPSQT
+1 MT
-14 LPVIAKPTF
+14 AKPRF
-23 QQELKGAIAA
+23 QQELKGAVAA

-51 LGPQAQAA
+51 LGPVAQAA
-59 GLWATLVT
+59 GFWATLVT
-67 ATLVHLVALALR
+67 ATLVHLVALAFR
-79 GQSAVLPSARTAS
+79 GQPAVLPSARTAS

-106 SNAQPGLDQGL
+106 SGAQPGLDQGL
-117 SLQQLSVGLAAG
+117 SLQQLSLGLAAG
-129 SLMFLLASG
+129 SLMFLLASA
-138 LVMLTGALKLG
+138 LVVLTGMLKLG

-161 GISTGIALVLVAL
+161 GISTGIALVLIAL
-174 AVRKVWAGN
+174 AVRNVSGGKG
-183 WWPALTACAIV
+183 WPVLTAGAMLV
-194 LAYLL
+194 AYLL
-199 WPTLAQRVR
+199 WPLLMQRQR
-208 VLRAIPPIVIAP
+208 ALRAIPPIVVAP
-220 LLGGLVAL
+220 LLGAMVAWW
-228 LVEPFAMSTAP
+228 VEPIAAPAASFASLT
-239 SASALGIVS
+239 SIG
-248 NAPWQWLSIN
+248 PWAWLPIQ
-258 LWSLLAGQDL
+258 LWPLLADQDL
-268 IKLATVGLPG
+268 IKLIAVGLPG

-291 TAAAIMETRFG
+291 TAAAVMETRFG

-309 ELLVLGGANLV
+309 ELLVLGSANMV
-320 SALAG
+320 SALVG

-346 VTASLMTLLLSGVV
+346 IFASLLTLLLSGMLVI
-360 VAVLSAWLLVLPA
+360 ALSAWLLVLPA

-380 LVQAVIMFDPTFLR
+380 LVQAVIMFDPAFLR
-394 RLKSMLRTRQWR
+394 RLKSLLRTRQWR
-406 ITGTQDLGF
+406 MTGTQDLGF

-431 WACGIGVALSCLA
+431 WACCIGVALSCLA
-444 VLRRVSANLT
+444 VLRRVSTNLT
-454 ARWAYLDQYRSRRVR
+454 AHWAYLDQYRSRRVR
-469 SPGEVNN
+469 STGEMTN
-476 LTRTFHRVGVLG
+476 LARTFHRIGVLR

-502 QLADDLHPETKAV
+502 QLADDLHAETKAV

-529 VEAVSWLIRALIE
+529 VEAVSWLIRALLE
-542 RSLKVVVTGVKRTQ
+542 RHLKVVVTGLKRTR

-568 GVQHRA
+568 GVQHHS
-574 DLDRGLEVC
+574 DLDRGLEAC
-583 EDMIL
+583 EDLVL

-601 ALAQNS
+601 PLAQNS
-607 LLQDLTDDEITAV
+607 LLQDLVEDEITAV
-620 LKLGETREI
+620 LLLGEAREF
-629 AQGAVLFRKDAPA
+629 AQGAVLFRKDEPA
-642 DGIWLLESGV
+642 NGIWLLESGV

-659 GDSAIR
+659 SDNAIR

-672 QFVGEMGF
+672 QFVGEMGL

-691 ADSPVKALLLD
+691 ADSPVQALLLD
-702 TGAITELLA
+702 SKAIAQLL
-711 YEGEVALKI
+711 ENEQEVALKI

-755 ENPSQL
+755 ENPSQM